1 MRVQT
6 TRRQIA
12 AVTTR
17 IAAEVAEALTA
28 ATGRTIW
35 HLSET
40 DRFKLYRLWI
50 WKQRYK
56 VSLEYILSV
65 LVPYFTKGVEKRT
78 GKKSKGLGISIP
90 VLCGDVA
97 EEILQERIDKDFPDG
112 ENLSHYREQEKERIT
127 AILIPPPEFPTR
139 VRKTLSFKH
148 LDDEAKLYKK
158 SITKSVRKTSKVDL
172 KMKKIPFR
180 GNPWR

>member
-1 MRVQT
+1 MRIQT
-6 TRRQIA
+6 TRREVT
-12 AVTTR
+12 AVTIR
-17 IAAEVAEALTA
+17 IASEVTTALEAS
-28 ATGRTIW
+28 TGRTIW

-40 DRFKLYRLWI
+40 NRFKLYRLWI

-56 VSLEYILSV
+56 VTLEYILGV

-97 EEILQERIDKDFPDG
+97 EEILQERIARDFPDG
-112 ENLSHYREQEKERIT
+112 EHLSHYREEEKERIS
-127 AILIPPPEFPTR
+127 AIITPPSDFPTR
-139 VRKTLSFKH
+139 VRKSLQFAS
-148 LDDEAKLYKK
+148 LDDEASAYKK
-158 SITKSVRKTSKVDL
+158 SINRSVRKSSNIDR